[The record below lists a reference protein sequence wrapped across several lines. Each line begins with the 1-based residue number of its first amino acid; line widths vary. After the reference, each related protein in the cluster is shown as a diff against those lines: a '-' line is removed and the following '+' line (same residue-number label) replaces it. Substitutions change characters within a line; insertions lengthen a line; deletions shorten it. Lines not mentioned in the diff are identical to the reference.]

1 MVLNT
6 VLTKKEGLVGDVKA
20 GSSLGCSYH
29 KMVEFKIL
37 RGRSKAIGRTA
48 TLDFK
53 RANLKLFKD
62 LLGGIPWV
70 RALGGK

>member
-1 MVLNT
+1 M
-6 VLTKKEGLVGDVKA
+6 
-20 GSSLGCSYH
+20 GCSDH

-48 TLDFK
+48 TLDFE

-62 LLGGIPWV
+62 LLGGISWA
-70 RALGGK
+70 RGSEGKGRP

>member
-1 MVLNT
+1 M
-6 VLTKKEGLVGDVKA
+6 KA
-20 GSSLGCSYH
+20 GSSLGCSDH

-62 LLGGIPWV
+62 LLGGISWA
-70 RALGGK
+70 RGSEGKGRP